1 MDINSLNTQP
11 PPVTIKMPNTA
22 KNIFK
27 SNGDNIMLKDYSIFT
42 SPNNNNHF
50 SEKKEQINDI
60 FNLETK
66 INSLEYKLI
75 LLEQKNEILMNK
87 LNINEKNFDLKI
99 KGLEKN
105 NFEEKKNIKK
115 TENAINILNK
125 ITNDNSNEIKKKISF
140 IHNNIQKEEEY
151 KNIQRKMD
159 IELQN
164 NILNTITSKI

>member
-1 MDINSLNTQP
+1 MSIKRIYSSDKNRLYQKDELNLDINSLNTQP

-87 LNINEKNFDLKI
+87 LNINEKNFDLK
-99 KGLEKN
+99 
-105 NFEEKKNIKK
+105 
-115 TENAINILNK
+115 
-125 ITNDNSNEIKKKISF
+125 
-140 IHNNIQKEEEY
+140 
-151 KNIQRKMD
+151 
-159 IELQN
+159 
-164 NILNTITSKI
+164 